1 MTTKLAIFGYHVTP
15 PYRHL
20 QEHLDEVADGA
31 KIETEDDVYFG
42 YFNVHDTD
50 KDGAFLFPSK
60 TNRLVLV
67 QDISTWFS
75 LQKPLTI
82 VVGFLDGLELLN
94 SFGDHRA
101 KKVDESYTDEQYEQD
116 LKTYSGNKNNEMV
129 YPAF

>member
-1 MTTKLAIFGYHVTP
+1 MTTKLTIFGYHVTP

-67 QDISTWFS
+67 QDISTIQIFPTKTIDHCCRFS
-75 LQKPLTI
+75 GRPGI
-82 VVGFLDGLELLN
+82 AELIWRSPCQEGGREL
-94 SFGDHRA
+94 H
-101 KKVDESYTDEQYEQD
+101 
-116 LKTYSGNKNNEMV
+116 
-129 YPAF
+129 